1 MQTPIKLTLSILFFL
16 CLADMPYGYYQ
27 LVRFI
32 ALIGF
37 AILAYQALEKES
49 HTEMIIYA
57 GLALL
62 FQPLFKIALG
72 RDIWNLVDVVVG
84 IALIISIF
92 IQPKES
98 KQ

>member
-1 MQTPIKLTLSILFFL
+1 
-16 CLADMPYGYYQ
+16 MPYGYYQ
-27 LVRFI
+27 LVRMI

-37 AILAYQALEKES
+37 AILAYQSYEKKRK
-49 HTEMIIYA
+49 TEIIIYA

-72 RDIWNLVDVVVG
+72 RDLWNVVDVVVG

-92 IQPKES
+92 TQPKES